1 MKCGKAF
8 LKARHALHDDQQ
20 SNPPTLGPGDAFFA
34 LDNMKPGLQQ
44 KFTDFL
50 KDGNGKKDNLY
61 VRKFTLVYDFD
72 SVRARKLRVKG
83 LGTVGQTETM
93 IAVTSGEPL
102 SVPMKKHTHYMDFNS
117 GSVIAMVKL
126 PPYSEC
132 WALSYE
138 KKKLLYGKMRVPV
151 GGKEDADDDNG
162 GDECVEAGQE
172 VPPTIDD
179 FSATDAAD
187 KKPRATTRAAENI
200 EPVHYHTL
208 PENFF
213 DNLQDTFF
221 VKDIYDFTPSPE
233 AALAF
238 LKAKKGYMAVC
249 FNDAHQKML
258 RDYVIDQVMLCFAKS
273 GDPLFHAAYA
283 AGIKDTKTSSV
294 TAPVPKSKPQ
304 PKNNPKTKKVKKDK
318 TKKEKAKSKK
328 SSTSGSSSSSD
339 SGSSA

>member
-8 LKARHALHDDQQ
+8 LKARHALHDDQPG
-20 SNPPTLGPGDAFFA
+20 NTPTLGPGDVFFA

-50 KDGNGKKDNLY
+50 KDGNGKKDNLF

-83 LGTVGQTETM
+83 LGAVGQTETM

-102 SVPMKKHTHYMDFNS
+102 SVPTKKHKHYLDSNS

-138 KKKLLYGKMRVPV
+138 KKKALCGKMRVPV
-151 GGKEDADDDNG
+151 GGKEDADDDNA
-162 GDECVEAGQE
+162 DEGLEAGQE

-179 FSATDAAD
+179 FSADAAS

-208 PENFF
+208 PEIFF
-213 DNLQDTFF
+213 DNLEDTFF

-238 LKAKKGYMAVC
+238 MKAKKGYLGIC
-249 FNDAHQKML
+249 FNDHHQKML

-283 AGIKDTKTSSV
+283 AGIKDTQTSNV
-294 TAPVPKSKPQ
+294 TVPIPKSKP
-304 PKNNPKTKKVKKDK
+304 NPKPNPRKPKKDK
-318 TKKEKAKSKK
+318 TKKEKKKSKK
-328 SSTSGSSSSSD
+328 AASTSGSSSSD